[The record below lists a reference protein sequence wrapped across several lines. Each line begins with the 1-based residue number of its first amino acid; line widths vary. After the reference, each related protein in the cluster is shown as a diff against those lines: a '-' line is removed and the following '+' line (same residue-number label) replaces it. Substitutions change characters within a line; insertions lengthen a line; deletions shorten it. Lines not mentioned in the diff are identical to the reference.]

1 MEDLNCIVYVSSA
14 IRPLAVP
21 ELEALLVSARQFNDE
36 VGVTGVLLYH
46 DGTFFQ
52 YFEGP
57 AEGVAQVYARIRA
70 SRSHHAIY
78 ELLNTKIKAR
88 LFPNWLM
95 GASNVTSSLLLN
107 LARAEWHASIQQVVD
122 LPEVPN
128 EGLALLTSYWKSCGY
143 GP

>member
-1 MEDLNCIVYVSSA
+1 LEDLNCIVYVSSA
-14 IRPLAVP
+14 TLPLTVP
-21 ELEALLVSARQFNDE
+21 ELEALLLSARKFNDR

-57 AEGVAQVYARIRA
+57 AEGVAQVYARIQA
-70 SRSHHAIY
+70 SRSHHSIY
-78 ELLNTKIKAR
+78 ELLNANIKAR
-88 LFPNWLM
+88 LFPSWLM
-95 GASNVTSSLLLN
+95 GASNVPSSLLLS
-107 LARAEWHASIQQVVD
+107 LARAQWHASIQQVVD
-122 LPEVPN
+122 SQEVPN